1 METFLISEYK
11 VIIVMSMKQTLMIPY
26 ILLKTKLLMNP
37 SQPVQGQLYT
47 SGKPITLDVNLY
59 NGYSNNIPLCLLFN
73 ARSIYNKC
81 ESLNEMLQQIG
92 PDACII
98 SETFERE
105 TKRISSILKSKHF
118 ESLSQVRKKNLV

>member
-1 METFLISEYK
+1 METFLISVYK
-11 VIIVMSMKQTLMIPY
+11 VIIVMSIDTIYSTEDEAFDEPIPAN
-26 ILLKTKLLMNP
+26 LH
-37 SQPVQGQLYT
+37 PVQGQLYT

-59 NGYSNNIPLCLLFN
+59 NGHSNNIPLCLLFN

-118 ESLSQVRKKNLV
+118 ESLSQVRKKIFL